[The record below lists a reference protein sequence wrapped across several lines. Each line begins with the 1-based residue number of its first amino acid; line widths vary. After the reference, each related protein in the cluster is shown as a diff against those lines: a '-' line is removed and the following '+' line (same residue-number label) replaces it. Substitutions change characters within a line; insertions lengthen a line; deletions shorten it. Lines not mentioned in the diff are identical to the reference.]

1 MEIPLQLKLVPI
13 VEALC
18 VPIAFMSVRYVTINF
33 VTNAIRGG
41 GLVAVLKD
49 APIVTEPMHLL
60 ENSVNS
66 WKIGTQNAIP
76 ILLKLIIFANLF

>member
-1 MEIPLQLKLVPI
+1 M
-13 VEALC
+13 EALC

-41 GLVAVLKD
+41 GLGAVLKD
-49 APIVTEPMHLL
+49 AHIVTEPTHLL
-60 ENSVNS
+60 ENFVNS

-76 ILLKLIIFANLF
+76 ILLIILQIYAIKVAKSLKFVNFL